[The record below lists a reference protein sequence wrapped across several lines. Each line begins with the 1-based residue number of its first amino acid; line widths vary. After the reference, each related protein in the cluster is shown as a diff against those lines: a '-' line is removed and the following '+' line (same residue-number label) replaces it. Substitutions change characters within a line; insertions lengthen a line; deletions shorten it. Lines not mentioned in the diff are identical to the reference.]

1 MDTSLHAA
9 EAVRLDGLLPDRAS
23 GSRVSKGLQEKTD
36 FGSNPGAL
44 RMLTYVPHRLAKSP
58 ALVVVLHGCTQTAES
73 YDKGA
78 GWSKLAD
85 RGGFVLVYPEQR
97 RSNNAHGC
105 FNWFVGGDTQRGSG
119 EVASIH
125 EMITDAIATYGIDRR
140 RIFICGL
147 SAGGAMAGAMLAT
160 YPETFKAGAILAGLP
175 YGAASTT
182 GEALESMYSGRLK
195 AAKSWGDLVRAA
207 SPHTGPWPSVAVW
220 HGTAD
225 STVKPI
231 NAGEIIKQW
240 TDVHG
245 LVTAPDEEQVGEITR
260 RSWRNTA
267 DQVRVLDYSVPG
279 MAHGTPVEG
288 LGQLDD
294 GAVGP
299 FFLAAGLWSSL
310 RIAQDWGLF
319 DKDGRPSKPKRFWFL
334 GRRF

>member
-1 MDTSLHAA
+1 MDSSFDIADDPRLEGNLHEQALRRPVEGLRET
-9 EAVRLDGLLPDRAS
+9 EA
-23 GSRVSKGLQEKTD
+23 

-44 RMLTYVPHRLAKSP
+44 RMLTYVPRTLAKNP
-58 ALVVVLHGCTQTAES
+58 ALVVVLHGCTQTAEG

-78 GWSKLAD
+78 GWSKLAE
-85 RGGFVLVYPEQR
+85 RGGFVLLYPEQR

-105 FNWFVGGDTQRGSG
+105 FNWFVTGDTQRGSG

-125 EMITDAIATYGIDRR
+125 QMITAAIATHGIDQRR
-140 RIFICGL
+140 VFVCGL

-182 GEALESMYSGRLK
+182 SEALESMYSGRLK
-195 AAKSWGDLVRAA
+195 AAKNWGDLVRAA
-207 SPHTGPWPSVAVW
+207 SDHTGPWPTVAVW

-231 NAGEIIKQW
+231 NAGEIVKQW

-245 LVTAPDEEQVGEITR
+245 LVAAPAEEHVGDITR
-260 RSWRNTA
+260 REWRDTSGKI
-267 DQVRVLDYSVPG
+267 RVIDYSVPG
-279 MAHGTPVEG
+279 MAHGTPIEG
-288 LGQLDD
+288 LGHRDD

-319 DKDGRPSKPKRFWFL
+319 DKDGKPQKSKRFSFL
-334 GRRF
+334 GREF